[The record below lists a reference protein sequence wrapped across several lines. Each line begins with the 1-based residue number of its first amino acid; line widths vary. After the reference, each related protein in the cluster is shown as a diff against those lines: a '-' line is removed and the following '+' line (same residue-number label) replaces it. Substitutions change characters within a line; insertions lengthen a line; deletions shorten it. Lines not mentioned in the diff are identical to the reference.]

1 MTASPVVS
9 KWDETVVPLW
19 GHRPMKLGHTLHTSP
34 LFSRSALA
42 DLIESYPRERY
53 ALVNMGAQKDRR
65 LWREGEIGGLSGD
78 AVIEAISRGR
88 MWLNLR
94 DVSQVDARY
103 RAVLDEIFG
112 ELGDRL
118 PGFDAP
124 RRSCGILISSP
135 GAQVYYHADLPGQA
149 LWQIIG
155 KKRVWV
161 YPATPPFLTPR
172 HLEDIALYDMELD
185 VPYADW
191 YDRHAEIVELGP
203 GDWAT
208 WPLNAPHRVENHDC
222 LNVSMTIS
230 YTTEEIRRLHMV
242 NLANGILRHR
252 FGIPVRGR
260 ATSGPAFYAKAALQK
275 VLRDTSWVR
284 TKRAGRR
291 ISEFTLDR
299 NELGKIR
306 ELAGAGT

>member
-1 MTASPVVS
+1 M
-9 KWDETVVPLW
+9 
-19 GHRPMKLGHTLHTSP
+19 
-34 LFSRSALA
+34 
-42 DLIESYPRERY
+42 
-53 ALVNMGAQKDRR
+53 
-65 LWREGEIGGLSGD
+65 
-78 AVIEAISRGR
+78 
-88 MWLNLR
+88 
-94 DVSQVDARY
+94 
-103 RAVLDEIFG
+103 
-112 ELGDRL
+112 
-118 PGFDAP
+118 
-124 RRSCGILISSP
+124 
-135 GAQVYYHADLPGQA
+135 
-149 LWQIIG
+149 
-155 KKRVWV
+155 
-161 YPATPPFLTPR
+161 PPFLTPR

-260 ATSGPAFYAKAALQK
+260 ATSGPSFYAKAALQK